1 MKPSGAPVHEGDGLP
16 PLELK
21 PDLGQVVRFC
31 ALGWVFPPFF
41 FDVEAARA
49 QGMPGLL
56 VPGPLKLGLI
66 YRAVDE
72 WLQGAGFVRHV
83 RAAHRRPDLQ
93 GRPITILG
101 RVARVYDEGGSRRA
115 DIEVIIQNERGEPSV
130 RGFAVVQFTS

>member
-1 MKPSGAPVHEGDGLP
+1 MKPAGATVQEGDELP
-16 PLELK
+16 LLELK
-21 PDLGQVVRFC
+21 PDLLQVVRFC

-41 FDVEAARA
+41 FDAEAARA

-72 WLQGAGFVRHV
+72 WLQGAGFVRRV

-93 GRPITILG
+93 ARPITVLG
-101 RVARVYDEGGSRRA
+101 RVARVYEEDGTRRA

-130 RGFAVVQFTS
+130 RGFAAVQFTS